1 MPDIRIAQVGC
12 GGMGLRH
19 LYGQAESQR
28 TYGTFDYVAVCDIS
42 ESAASHVAAEAERL
56 LGKRPN
62 VYTSFDDLL
71 AGEPGLDAV
80 DIVTAAGQHHTIAVQ
95 AAGAGVHVA
104 TEKPM
109 GITVRACMTMME
121 AADRTGIVL
130 SVSENYR
137 RDPLN
142 RLNKAILDARV
153 LGRQRLF
160 LDMAARGTRLMPHG
174 TAWRHL
180 KTAGGYMLDY
190 AVHNADLLLYFMGPV
205 DRVYAETH
213 LWEQT
218 RLVTDPEGDQMRP
231 FYAHREPMEIER
243 AGEVECTSE
252 DMASGV
258 VRFESG
264 AMANFLSTIAAPGE
278 GTGASIIY
286 CDDGSIRLGGSRS
299 GRPSAITR
307 IDSEEPI
314 PKGDLLG
321 LVPDFELDDMTARIF
336 GGERRMSSYDIDF
349 PEIDAKIIA
358 LELEDFAEAIRT
370 GREPEVTGQIGL
382 DAVALTYA
390 FLESGAINEPVSFAD
405 VAADRTNAYQQEIN
419 NAFGL

>member
-1 MPDIRIAQVGC
+1 M
-12 GGMGLRH
+12 
-19 LYGQAESQR
+19 
-28 TYGTFDYVAVCDIS
+28 
-42 ESAASHVAAEAERL
+42 
-56 LGKRPN
+56 
-62 VYTSFDDLL
+62 
-71 AGEPGLDAV
+71 
-80 DIVTAAGQHHTIAVQ
+80 
-95 AAGAGVHVA
+95 HVA

-121 AADRTGIVL
+121 AAEKGGIVL

-142 RLNKAILDARV
+142 RLNKAILDAQV

-174 TAWRHL
+174 TAWRHI
-180 KTAGGYMLDY
+180 KTGGGYMLDY

-213 LWEQT
+213 LWEET

-231 FYAHREPMEIER
+231 FYAHREPLEVEK

-278 GTGASIIY
+278 GTGANIIY

-314 PKGDLLG
+314 PEGDLLG

-336 GGERRMSSYDIDF
+336 GGKRRMSSYDIDF

-358 LELEDFAEAIRT
+358 LELEDFAEAVRT

-390 FLESGAINEPVSFAD
+390 FLESGEINEPVSFAD

-419 NAFGL
+419 EAFGL